1 MAGRLRRSM
10 FRLSSIKRPFI
21 HGGSNSRQDS
31 GPYPSTSKESSME
44 PRARSPSLSPKR
56 ESVAASPMYSVKKVA
71 SPSPSPSY
79 GGSAGG
85 VINSQ
90 PKAVDEYLKDKPTTQ
105 PRSPE
110 TEPKAVVGKAM
121 KKVIDSDCHG
131 ESSKTTMT
139 SHKHEPNTI
148 KIAGE
153 NHGAVMEI
161 FELKGEGGDMIE
173 KKETFRRTSNRKAK
187 DQNKEGCKEKK
198 GESTYLN
205 SNVQGVNNSILY
217 GASLAHHDPV
227 RAKIGCAVFLYP
239 QHTHTHMDSTRLLG

>member
-10 FRLSSIKRPFI
+10 FRLSSFKRPFI

-31 GPYPSTSKESSME
+31 GRYPSTSKESSME
-44 PRARSPSLSPKR
+44 PRARSPSVSPKR
-56 ESVAASPMYSVKKVA
+56 ESVAASPTYSVKKVA

-79 GGSAGG
+79 GGSSGG
-85 VINSQ
+85 VMSSQ
-90 PKAVDEYLKDKPTTQ
+90 PKAVDEYVKDKPTTQ

-121 KKVIDSDCHG
+121 KKVTDSDRHV
-131 ESSKTTMT
+131 ESSKRTMT

-161 FELKGEGGDMIE
+161 FELKGEERDMIE
-173 KKETFRRTSNRKAK
+173 KKERFRRTLSSKAN
-187 DQNKEGCKEKK
+187 DQNKEGSKDHR

-217 GASLAHHDPV
+217 GASLAHHDPGLHHALSLKPRV
-227 RAKIGCAVFLYP
+227 
-239 QHTHTHMDSTRLLG
+239 TS